1 MCSQFIYNF
10 AQNSLIR
17 IIATI
22 VMTDKYRPS
31 DPMSELISDDYRML
45 QVISR
50 FGLSFGFGDASIQ
63 TVCRECGVDVPTFL
77 AVVNFIRGGEYVMV
91 SKLVEDVDVR
101 ALMEYLK
108 RSHSYYVDFRLPAVK
123 RKLLEAMGV
132 SSNQIAVLI
141 LKFYDE
147 FAAEVSRHMD
157 YENSHVHPYVEKLL
171 DGYLPD
177 SEHGFHILSHRHQDN
192 HGNIEKSSS
201 ELKNII
207 IKYYPAESNIQLL
220 NEVLMDIYMMEEDML
235 SHCHL
240 EDRLFAE
247 SVHRLEDEI
256 RMRGP
261 QQSDSVHQLQ
271 RSESAETLSDREKEV
286 VVEIVKGFSNKEIA
300 ENMFI
305 SVNTVMTHRRN
316 ISRKLNI
323 HSPAGLTIYA
333 IVNGLVKLDEIEL

>member
-1 MCSQFIYNF
+1 
-10 AQNSLIR
+10 
-17 IIATI
+17 
-22 VMTDKYRPS
+22 MTDKYRAS

-50 FGLSFGFGDASIQ
+50 FGLAFGFGDASIQ

-77 AVVNFIRGGEYVMV
+77 AVVNFIRGGNHVKV
-91 SKLVEDVDVR
+91 SELVDDVDVN

-108 RSHSYYVDFRLPAVK
+108 KSHSYFVDFRLPAIK
-123 RKLLEAMGV
+123 RKLLEAIGV

-147 FAAEVSRHMD
+147 YAAEVSRHMD
-157 YENSHVHPYVEKLL
+157 YENHHVHPYVEQLL
-171 DGYLPD
+171 AGRLPD

-192 HGNIEKSSS
+192 HSSIEKSSS
-201 ELKNII
+201 ELKNIL
-207 IKYYPAESNIQLL
+207 IKYYPAKSNVQLL

-235 SHCHL
+235 SHCRL
-240 EDRLFAE
+240 EDHLFAE
-247 SVHRLEDEI
+247 CVHCLEDEV
-256 RMRGP
+256 RLRGT
-261 QQSDSVHQLQ
+261 QQADEEAVATP
-271 RSESAETLSDREKEV
+271 RAESAESLSDREKEV
-286 VVEIVKGFSNKEIA
+286 IVEVVKGLSNKEIA

-316 ISRKLNI
+316 ISKKLNI

-333 IVNGLVKLDEIEL
+333 IVNGLVKLDEISL